1 MRENTDQK
9 NSEYGHFLRSVIVLL
24 KTLLK
29 SLMERFENILAV
41 NVFRNKVS
49 LYMYDRVQKMLLA
62 LCLHKGLQKCN
73 FEIHAIYINYMPG

>member
-1 MRENTDQK
+1 MPENTDQK

-62 LCLHKGLQKCN
+62 FMFTQGFTK
-73 FEIHAIYINYMPG
+73 M

>member
-49 LYMYDRVQKMLLA
+49 LYMYDRVQKMQLA
-62 LCLHKGLQKCN
+62 FMFTQGFTK
-73 FEIHAIYINYMPG
+73 M